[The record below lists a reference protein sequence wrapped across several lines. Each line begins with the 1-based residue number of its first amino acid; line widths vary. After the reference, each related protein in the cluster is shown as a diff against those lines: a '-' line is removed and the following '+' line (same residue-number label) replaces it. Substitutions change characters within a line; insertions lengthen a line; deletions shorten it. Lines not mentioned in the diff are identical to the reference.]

1 MHMDQG
7 REEPGEGMDLVY
19 QTHLLKLV
27 KHANQ
32 TTSSYLRHSCV
43 REEIL
48 ELITYKHKVFFLT
61 SQTPEK
67 LIITTF
73 SSWQK
78 SYYYLTNGT
87 ENK

>member
-1 MHMDQG
+1 MDQG

-48 ELITYKHKVFFLT
+48 ELITYKHKVFFFNFSDSWKVDNYNIFKLA
-61 SQTPEK
+61 EK
-67 LIITTF
+67 LLLF
-73 SSWQK
+73 
-78 SYYYLTNGT
+78 
-87 ENK
+87 NKWHRK